1 MNKFISVRAVLS
13 HLLWFCIYQT
23 LLFGKRMRNKRMR
36 VFCALPD
43 DYLCTRQLLAR
54 GNVTERSPVSF
65 LLFSNA
71 CILW

>member
-13 HLLWFCIYQT
+13 QPPLVLYQT

-36 VFCALPD
+36 VFCALP